1 MAADVMTSPVVTA
14 TVDTPIAEIIRLM
27 MAHRIKRIPIVDA
40 SGQPVGLIGRAG
52 VLAALSQKHS

>member
-1 MAADVMTSPVVTA
+1 MTVAGLALGTLL
-14 TVDTPIAEIIRLM
+14 PIAEIIRLM